1 MKPNIRKIIISVFIA
16 FTSVALSLLIAQ
28 IQLIQRWE
36 NQAHDVLFRDFQKK
50 NFIDEAVIIAID
62 QNSLDY
68 FQNQFKILWPWPRD
82 IYAAA
87 TEYLGYCEAK
97 TITFDVIFSSPDIDR
112 LNVEA
117 EYADSLFA
125 FQMKKNERVILASQ
139 MEDST
144 HFNIAPALDTF
155 SVQFEYDIPSE
166 IIKTYPRATLPIYKF
181 QKSMAHPGAVNF
193 FTDSDG
199 ICRKVPLIFKY
210 NGKIYPYMA
219 LTAAFIY
226 DDVKTV
232 QFDNKSRCLISG
244 NHCIPLNKDG
254 FFNIYWYG
262 PSGPGNTFKYTSF
275 VQLLQSY
282 IQWKSGEKPLIPSE
296 TFKNKAVFIGATA
309 AGLLDLK
316 TTPFSSIEPYPG
328 VEIYATVFSNIIRD
342 DFISRFPI
350 TLWIVISIL
359 LLFILSFIW
368 QKIKIWLSAV
378 ISLVFFFLPLLT
390 AVILFQNYKMFA
402 PIVSSEIAI
411 LLSVIIVLVTNFFTE
426 GREKRQV
433 KKVFNR
439 YLHPAV
445 VETLTQN
452 PEKLEMGGKEIE
464 ATVLFTDIQGFT
476 GISEHFSPPEIVEFL
491 NDYFEKVEQIIFNN
505 NGMLDKYTGDGIM
518 AIFGAPIENREH
530 ALFTC
535 KAALEFNKLSSL
547 KIETKNRS
555 IPLITRI
562 GINSGRFV
570 VGNIGSS
577 HRMDYT
583 AIGDTVNLSAR
594 LEGVN
599 KIYGTQNIISETTY
613 GLVKDKFI
621 CRELDFIR
629 VKGRDKP
636 LRIYSVISKK
646 EDLDNNTE
654 KYLSMHKE
662 VLELYRKRKF
672 KLAAIAFEKLTK
684 IRPDDPVAEV
694 FHKRCQQLIINP
706 ELIDDKG
713 VFNITIK

>member
-1 MKPNIRKIIISVFIA
+1 MKSNIRKVIISVFIA
-16 FTSVALSLLIAQ
+16 FTSVTISLLIAK
-28 IQLIQRWE
+28 IHLIQQWE
-36 NQAHDVLFRDFQKK
+36 NQTHDILFRDFQSK
-50 NFIDEAVIIAID
+50 NSIDEAVIIAID
-62 QNSLDY
+62 QNSLDF
-68 FQNQFKILWPWPRD
+68 FQNNKTLWPWPRTF
-82 IYAAA
+82 YAAA
-87 TEYLGYCEAK
+87 LEYLNHCNAK
-97 TITFDVIFSSPDIDR
+97 TVVFDIIFSSPDIDR

-117 EYADSLFA
+117 VYADSVFA
-125 FQMKKNERVILASQ
+125 FQMKKNRNVILASQ

-144 HFNIAPALDTF
+144 HFNVAPALDTF
-155 SVQFEYDIPSE
+155 SVQFEYDISSE
-166 IIKTYPRATLPIYKF
+166 IIKTYPRATLPIYQF
-181 QKSMAHPGAVNF
+181 QKSIAHPGVVNF
-193 FTDSDG
+193 FTDNDG
-199 ICRKVPLIFKY
+199 VCRKVPLVFKY
-210 NGKIYPYMA
+210 DGKIYPYMA
-219 LTAAFIY
+219 LAAALIY
-226 DDVKTV
+226 NSINKVK
-232 QFDNKSRCLISG
+232 FDKSTNCLISG
-244 NHCIPLNKDG
+244 NHYIPVNKDG
-254 FFNIYWYG
+254 FYNIYWYG
-262 PSGPGNTFKYTSF
+262 PGGPGNTFKYISF
-275 VQLLQSY
+275 AQLLQSY
-282 IQWKSGEKPLIPSE
+282 IQWKSGEKPLIPPE

-342 DFISRFPI
+342 DYVYWFSTP
-350 TLWIVISIL
+350 LWIVISIL
-359 LLFILSFIW
+359 LIFILSFIW
-368 QKIKIWLSAV
+368 QKLKIWLSAFSSIIV
-378 ISLVFFFLPLLT
+378 FFLPLLT
-390 AVILFQNYKMFA
+390 AVVLFQNYKMFA

-411 LLSVIIVLVTNFFTE
+411 LLSLIIVLVTNFFTE

-445 VETLTQN
+445 VENLTQN

-464 ATVLFTDIQGFT
+464 ATVLFTDLQGFT
-476 GISEHFSPPEIVEFL
+476 GISEHFSPPEIVKFL
-491 NDYFEKVEQIIFNN
+491 NDYFEKVEQIIFHN

-535 KAALEFNKLSSL
+535 NAALEFNKLSSL
-547 KIETKNRS
+547 KIETENRS
-555 IPLITRI
+555 IPLITRV
-562 GINSGRFV
+562 GINSGRLV

-613 GLVKDKFI
+613 LLVKDRFV

-646 EDLDNNTE
+646 EDLDNSTE
-654 KYLSMHKE
+654 KYLSIHKE
-662 VLELYRKRKF
+662 ALELYRKRKF
-672 KLAAIAFEKLTK
+672 KPAAIAFEKLTI
-684 IRPDDPVAEV
+684 IRPDDSVAEV
-694 FHKRCQQLIINP
+694 FHKRCQKLIFNP